1 MGAAGNCSRVR
12 RIRLKIPTRKTEYG
26 QGGNQRDADPFS
38 PVASLSLPRAC
49 PIACLTNKDL
59 GVRGVFP
66 EEAWLV
72 LRAFSFRLF
81 CKWTRVTG
89 ESQALCFGPRS
100 FTECPAPRPRSAAET
115 ARAAVTRP
123 QGPCS
128 LSGAAQCLTAQ
139 SGVGVVRRG
148 RSAGS
153 PFSCVRRQRAEPHS
167 LPDPTNLLSN
177 NRLFN
182 FPITQLI
189 IQLSNQ

>member
-26 QGGNQRDADPFS
+26 QGRNRRDADPSS
-38 PVASLSLPRAC
+38 PVASLSLPHAC
-49 PIACLTNKDL
+49 PIACLTSKDL

-100 FTECPAPRPRSAAET
+100 FTECPAPRPRSAAEP

-139 SGVGVVRRG
+139 SGAEWSGRGEVRARL
-148 RSAGS
+148 
-153 PFSCVRRQRAEPHS
+153 S
-167 LPDPTNLLSN
+167 LASDVKGLNPTAFQIQPTNY
-177 NRLFN
+177 
-182 FPITQLI
+182 PIIDYSIFQLP
-189 IQLSNQ
+189 S